1 MNQGKVWRV
10 VSPSV
15 GVPLF
20 LGSVAVASLI
30 VHGALM
36 IKTDWYGGYW
46 NGGSQAGRSFGA
58 GHDRVAGSNAAEVS
72 SLDFCCALKGR
83 DKSSRPVFPRP
94 ER

>member
-46 NGGSQAGRSFGA
+46 NGGSLRPAA
-58 GHDRVAGSNAAEVS
+58 KAVATAPMAAP
-72 SLDFCCALKGR
+72 ATTTAAAPTK
-83 DKSSRPVFPRP
+83 
-94 ER
+94 

>member
-20 LGSVAVASLI
+20 LGSVAVAALI

-36 IKTDWYGGYW
+36 IKTDWFGAYW
-46 NGGSQAGRSFGA
+46 NGGSLRPKA
-58 GHDRVAGSNAAEVS
+58 VATAPAPVTTAA
-72 SLDFCCALKGR
+72 APTAPTK
-83 DKSSRPVFPRP
+83 
-94 ER
+94 

>member
-1 MNQGKVWRV
+1 V

-46 NGGSQAGRSFGA
+46 NGGSLRAA
-58 GHDRVAGSNAAEVS
+58 KAVATAA
-72 SLDFCCALKGR
+72 AA
-83 DKSSRPVFPRP
+83 PVTSTAAAPTK
-94 ER
+94 